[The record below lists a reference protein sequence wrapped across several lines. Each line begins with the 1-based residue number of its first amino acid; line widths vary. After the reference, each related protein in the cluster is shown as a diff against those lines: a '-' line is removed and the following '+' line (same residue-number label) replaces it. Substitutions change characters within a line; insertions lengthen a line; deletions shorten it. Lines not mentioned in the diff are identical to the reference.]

1 MLLGAACVALGGCVL
16 VGTDGSK
23 PAPAAEV
30 PVAHVESGTPA
41 AAIPQPERKEFSAT
55 LVAGQAVVVD
65 NPYGDVRLRFGG
77 FTHTIEV
84 EAVVQTPAGAPVM
97 ALQPA
102 SDENGRYLIAPRLP
116 EGTLLAGGQRADI
129 VVFVPLG
136 HAVSVRTERGLIES
150 HGVRGDVDLRS
161 TAGDIAVRG
170 TQGCVQAQTGAGSI
184 EASLNAAPPKSKQH
198 LATTTG
204 NIVLGVS
211 DKLDA
216 ELELATSGV
225 FATEYSLQVTPL
237 QGQEPN
243 KRARAAIGAPTARI
257 NVDSR
262 RGEIRLLRRAEFT
275 SLDGKPAHEEHEDN
289 DAD

>member
-1 MLLGAACVALGGCVL
+1 MMLGAALAALGGCVL

-23 PAPAAEV
+23 PAPTSAAHSARAE
-30 PVAHVESGTPA
+30 PSSA
-41 AAIPQPERKEFSAT
+41 AAIPQPERQEFTAT
-55 LVAGQAVVVD
+55 LVEGQAINID

-77 FTHTIEV
+77 FEQSIV
-84 EAVVQTPAGAPVM
+84 VDSVVQTPAGAPVM

-102 SDENGRYLIAPRLP
+102 TDNGRYVVAPRIP
-116 EGTLLAGGQRADI
+116 AGTILASGQRVDL

-136 HAVSVRTERGLIES
+136 HAVAVRTERGLIES
-150 HGVRGDVDLRS
+150 HGIRSNIDLRS
-161 TAGDIAVRG
+161 TSGNIAVRG

-184 EASLNAAPPKSKQH
+184 EASLNAAPLKSNQR

-204 NIVLGVS
+204 NIVLGIS

-243 KRARAAIGAPTARI
+243 KRARSVIGAATARI

-262 RGEIRLLRRAEFT
+262 RGEIRLLRRAELT
-275 SLDGKPAHEEHEDN
+275 SLDGKPADEEHEDN

>member
-1 MLLGAACVALGGCVL
+1 MLGAALAALGGCVL
-16 VGTDGSK
+16 VGADGSK
-23 PAPAAEV
+23 PAPASDAHAARSEV
-30 PVAHVESGTPA
+30 PAMPIA
-41 AAIPQPERKEFSAT
+41 QPERYEFTAT
-55 LVAGQAVVVD
+55 LAEGQAVSVD

-77 FTHTIEV
+77 FTQTVEV
-84 EAVVQTPAGAPVM
+84 DAVVQTPTGAPAI
-97 ALQPA
+97 ALQPGTD
-102 SDENGRYLIAPRLP
+102 SGRYLVVPRLP
-116 EGTLLAGGQRADI
+116 AGATLAIGQRVDL

-136 HAVSVRTERGLIES
+136 HPVAVHTERGLIQS
-150 HGVRGDVDLRS
+150 HGIRGDIDLHS

-170 TQGCVQAQTGAGSI
+170 TQGSVQAQTGAGSI

-225 FATEYSLQVTPL
+225 FATEYSLQVVPQ

-243 KRARAAIGAPTARI
+243 KRARGVIGAATARI
-257 NVDSR
+257 DVDSR

-275 SLDGKPAHEEHEDN
+275 SLDGKPADEEHEDN
-289 DAD
+289 DTD

>member
-1 MLLGAACVALGGCVL
+1 MMLGVALAALGGCVL

-23 PAPAAEV
+23 PAP
-30 PVAHVESGTPA
+30 TPA
-41 AAIPQPERKEFSAT
+41 APSVRAEPLPAVAIPLTERQEFTAT
-55 LVAGQAVVVD
+55 LVEGQAIAVD

-77 FTHTIEV
+77 FAHGI
-84 EAVVQTPAGAPVM
+84 VVDTVMQTPAGAPVM
-97 ALQPA
+97 ALQPVM
-102 SDENGRYLIAPRLP
+102 DHGRYLVAPRIP
-116 EGTLLAGGQRADI
+116 AGAILANGQRVDL

-136 HAVSVRTERGLIES
+136 HSVAVRTERGLIES
-150 HGVRGDVDLRS
+150 HGIRGNIDLRS

-170 TQGCVQAQTGAGSI
+170 TQGSVQAQTGAGSI
-184 EASLNAAPPKSKQH
+184 EASLNAAPPKSKQR

-225 FATEYSLQVTPL
+225 FATEYSLQIAPL

-243 KRARAAIGAPTARI
+243 KRARSVIGAATARI

-262 RGEIRLLRRAEFT
+262 RGEIRLLRRAELI
-275 SLDGKPAHEEHEDN
+275 SLDGKPADEEHDDN

>member
-1 MLLGAACVALGGCVL
+1 MMLGAALAVLGGCVL

-23 PAPAAEV
+23 SAPTS
-30 PVAHVESGTPA
+30 VAHSARAEPLPA
-41 AAIPQPERKEFSAT
+41 AAIPQPERREFKAT
-55 LVAGQAVVVD
+55 LVEGQAVAID

-77 FTHTIEV
+77 FAQGIEV
-84 EAVVQTPAGAPVM
+84 EAVMQAPAGAPVM
-97 ALQPA
+97 ALQPVT
-102 SDENGRYLIAPRLP
+102 DNGRYLVAPRIP
-116 EGTLLAGGQRADI
+116 AGAIVASGQRVDI

-136 HAVSVRTERGLIES
+136 HAVAVRTERGLIES
-150 HGVRGDVDLRS
+150 HGIRGDIDLRS

-184 EASLNAAPPKSKQH
+184 EASLNSAPPKSNQRLK
-198 LATTTG
+198 TTTG

-216 ELELATSGV
+216 ELDLATSGV
-225 FATEYSLQVTPL
+225 FATEYSLQIMPL

-243 KRARAAIGAPTARI
+243 KRARSVIGAATARI

-262 RGEIRLLRRAEFT
+262 RGEIRLLRRAELT
-275 SLDGKPAHEEHEDN
+275 SLDGKPADEEHEDN

>member
-1 MLLGAACVALGGCVL
+1 MLGAALAALGGCVL
-16 VGTDGSK
+16 VRADGSK
-23 PAPAAEV
+23 PAPTSADHSARAE
-30 PVAHVESGTPA
+30 PRGPA
-41 AAIPQPERKEFSAT
+41 AAIPQPDRKEFTAT
-55 LVAGQAVVVD
+55 LVEGQAVAVD

-77 FTHTIEV
+77 FAQTIEV
-84 EAVVQTPAGAPVM
+84 DAVVQTPAGAPAI
-97 ALQPA
+97 ALQPVA
-102 SDENGRYLIAPRLP
+102 DSGRYLVAPRIP
-116 EGTLLAGGQRADI
+116 EGAILASGQRVDL

-136 HAVSVRTERGLIES
+136 HAVAVHTEHGLIES
-150 HGVRGDVDLRS
+150 HGIRGDVDLRS

-170 TQGCVQAQTGAGSI
+170 TQGRVQAQTGSGSI
-184 EASLNAAPPKSKQH
+184 EASLNAAPPKSQQR
-198 LATTTG
+198 LTTTTG

-225 FATEYSLQVTPL
+225 FATEYSLQVTPQ

-243 KRARAAIGAPTARI
+243 KRARGVIGEATARI

-275 SLDGKPAHEEHEDN
+275 SLDGKAADEEHEDN

>member
-1 MLLGAACVALGGCVL
+1 MLGAALAALGGCVL
-16 VGTDGSK
+16 VGADGSK
-23 PAPAAEV
+23 PAPTSAAHS
-30 PVAHVESGTPA
+30 ARAESLSA
-41 AAIPQPERKEFSAT
+41 AAIPQPQRQEFTAT
-55 LVAGQAVVVD
+55 LVEGQAVAVD

-77 FTHTIEV
+77 FAQTVEV
-84 EAVVQTPAGAPVM
+84 DAVVQTPAGAPAM
-97 ALQPA
+97 ALQPVTDN
-102 SDENGRYLIAPRLP
+102 SRYIVAPRIP
-116 EGTLLAGGQRADI
+116 EGATLASGQRVDL

-136 HAVSVRTERGLIES
+136 HAVAVHTERGLIES
-150 HGVRGDVDLRS
+150 HGIRGNIDLHS

-184 EASLNAAPPKSKQH
+184 EASLNAAPPKSKQR

-225 FATEYSLQVTPL
+225 FATEYSLQIMPL

-243 KRARAAIGAPTARI
+243 KRARSVIGAATARI

-262 RGEIRLLRRAEFT
+262 RGEIRLLRRAELT
-275 SLDGKPAHEEHEDN
+275 SLDGKPADEEHEDN

>member
-1 MLLGAACVALGGCVL
+1 MMLGAVLTALGGCVL

-23 PAPAAEV
+23 PAPVSAAHTARAEPSPTAV
-30 PVAHVESGTPA
+30 
-41 AAIPQPERKEFSAT
+41 IPQPERQEFKAT
-55 LVAGQAVVVD
+55 LVEGQIVAID

-77 FTHTIEV
+77 FAQNIEV
-84 EAVVQTPAGAPVM
+84 DAVVQTPTGAPVM
-97 ALQPA
+97 ALQPVI
-102 SDENGRYLIAPRLP
+102 DNGRYLVAPRIP
-116 EGTLLAGGQRADI
+116 AGAILASGQRVDL

-136 HAVSVRTERGLIES
+136 HAVAVRTERGLIES
-150 HGVRGDVDLRS
+150 HGIRGNIDLHS

-170 TQGCVQAQTGAGSI
+170 TQGSVQAQTGAGSI
-184 EASLNAAPPKSKQH
+184 EASLNSAPPKSKQR

-225 FATEYSLQVTPL
+225 FATEYSLQVMPL

-243 KRARAAIGAPTARI
+243 KRARGVIGAATARI
-257 NVDSR
+257 DVDSR
-262 RGEIRLLRRAEFT
+262 RGEIRLLRRAELI
-275 SLDGKPAHEEHEDN
+275 SLDGKPADEEHEDN

>member
-1 MLLGAACVALGGCVL
+1 MMLGAALAALGGCVL
-16 VGTDGSK
+16 VGADGSK
-23 PAPAAEV
+23 AAPASA
-30 PVAHVESGTPA
+30 SPA
-41 AAIPQPERKEFSAT
+41 ARAESPPSAVAMAQPERKEFTAT
-55 LVAGQAVVVD
+55 LVEGQAIAVD

-77 FTHTIEV
+77 FAQAIEV
-84 EAVVQTPAGAPVM
+84 DAVVQTPAGAPAM
-97 ALQPA
+97 TLQPVTD
-102 SDENGRYLIAPRLP
+102 SGRYLVAPRIP
-116 EGTLLAGGQRADI
+116 EGTTLASGQRVDL

-136 HAVSVRTERGLIES
+136 HSVAVRTERGLIES
-150 HGVRGDVDLRS
+150 HGIRGNIDLHS

-170 TQGCVQAQTGAGSI
+170 TQGSVQALTGAGSI
-184 EASLNAAPPKSKQH
+184 EASLNPAPPKSHQR

-243 KRARAAIGAPTARI
+243 KRARGTIGATTARI
-257 NVDSR
+257 NVESR

-275 SLDGKPAHEEHEDN
+275 SLDGKPVDEEHEDN

>member
-1 MLLGAACVALGGCVL
+1 MMLGAAFAALGGCAL
-16 VGTDGSK
+16 VVTDGSK
-23 PAPAAEV
+23 PAPASV
-30 PVAHVESGTPA
+30 PPAARADSTAPA
-41 AAIPQPERKEFSAT
+41 AAINQPERKEFTAT
-55 LVAGQAVVVD
+55 LVEGQAVAVD

-77 FTHTIEV
+77 FAQTVEV
-84 EAVVQTPAGAPVM
+84 DAVMQTPAGAPAM
-97 ALQPA
+97 ALQPVA
-102 SDENGRYLIAPRLP
+102 DSGRYVVAPRIP
-116 EGTLLAGGQRADI
+116 DGATLARGQRVDL

-136 HAVSVRTERGLIES
+136 HSVSVHTERGLIES
-150 HGVRGDVDLRS
+150 HGIRGDIDLRS

-184 EASLNAAPPKSKQH
+184 EASLNAAPPKSRQH

-225 FATEYSLQVTPL
+225 FATEYSLQVEPL

-243 KRARAAIGAPTARI
+243 KRARGVIGAATARI
-257 NVDSR
+257 DVDSR

-275 SLDGKPAHEEHEDN
+275 SLDGKPADEEHEDN

>member
-1 MLLGAACVALGGCVL
+1 MMLGAALAALGGCAL
-16 VGTDGSK
+16 VGADGSK
-23 PAPAAEV
+23 PAPASADHAARAES
-30 PVAHVESGTPA
+30 VAPTLPLQ
-41 AAIPQPERKEFSAT
+41 QPERKEFTAT
-55 LVAGQAVVVD
+55 LVEGEAVAVD

-77 FTHTIEV
+77 FAQAIEV
-84 EAVVQTPAGAPVM
+84 DAVMQTPPGAPAM

-102 SDENGRYLIAPRLP
+102 SDNGRYVVAPRIA
-116 EGTLLAGGQRADI
+116 EGSTLASGQRVDL

-136 HAVSVRTERGLIES
+136 HSVAVRTEHGLIES
-150 HGVRGDVDLRS
+150 HGIRGNIDLHS

-170 TQGCVQAQTGAGSI
+170 TQGSVQAQTGAGSI
-184 EASLNAAPPKSKQH
+184 EASLNPAPPKSKQL

-216 ELELATSGV
+216 EVELATSGV
-225 FATEYSLQVTPL
+225 FATEYSLQVVPQ

-243 KRARAAIGAPTARI
+243 KRARSVIGAATARI
-257 NVDSR
+257 DVASK

-275 SLDGKPAHEEHEDN
+275 ALDGKPVDEEHEDN

>member
-1 MLLGAACVALGGCVL
+1 MLGAALAALAGCAF
-16 VGTDGSK
+16 VGTEGSK
-23 PAPAAEV
+23 SAPASADHAAHAESVAPAP
-30 PVAHVESGTPA
+30 PLQ
-41 AAIPQPERKEFSAT
+41 QPERREFTAT
-55 LVAGQAVVVD
+55 LVDGEAVAVD

-77 FTHTIEV
+77 FAQAIEV
-84 EAVVQTPAGAPVM
+84 DAVMQTPPGAPAM
-97 ALQPA
+97 ALQPV
-102 SDENGRYLIAPRLP
+102 SDNGRYVVAPRIP
-116 EGTLLAGGQRADI
+116 EGTTLATGQRVDL

-136 HAVSVRTERGLIES
+136 HSVAVRTEHGLIES
-150 HGVRGDVDLRS
+150 HGIRGNIDLHS

-170 TQGCVQAQTGAGSI
+170 TQGSVQAQTGAGSI
-184 EASLNAAPPKSKQH
+184 EASLNPAPPKSKQL

-216 ELELATSGV
+216 EVELATSGV
-225 FATEYSLQVTPL
+225 FATEYSLQVMPQ

-243 KRARAAIGAPTARI
+243 KRARGVIGAATARI
-257 NVDSR
+257 DVASK

-275 SLDGKPAHEEHEDN
+275 ALDGKPVDEEHEDN

>member
-1 MLLGAACVALGGCVL
+1 MLGAALVALGGCVL
-16 VGTDGSK
+16 AGSK
-23 PAPAAEV
+23 PGPPSAAQS
-30 PVAHVESGTPA
+30 PRAGALA
-41 AAIPQPERKEFSAT
+41 AAALAQPERQEFTAT
-55 LVAGQAVVVD
+55 LAEGQAITVD

-77 FTHTIEV
+77 FTQGV
-84 EAVVQTPAGAPVM
+84 VVDAVVQTPAGAPAM
-97 ALQPA
+97 ALQPVT
-102 SDENGRYLIAPRLP
+102 DNGQFVVAPRIP
-116 EGTLLAGGQRADI
+116 AGAILANGQRVDL

-136 HAVSVRTERGLIES
+136 HAVAVHTERGKIES
-150 HGVRGDVDLRS
+150 HGIRGNIDLRS

-170 TQGCVQAQTGAGSI
+170 TQGSVQAQTGAGSI
-184 EASLNAAPPKSKQH
+184 EASLNAAPVKSKQR

-243 KRARAAIGAPTARI
+243 KRAHSVIGEATARI
-257 NVDSR
+257 SVDSR
-262 RGEIRLLRRAEFT
+262 RGEIRLLRRAQLT
-275 SLDGKPAHEEHEDN
+275 SLDGKPADEEHEDN